1 MWPSGELLLQIG
13 AALWPFLVGAE
24 VILRFVMIGIVP
36 GNRRPTTAMAWLLAI
51 YFIPVAG
58 LGAYLLF
65 ANPRLSRRRLEKQ
78 RRANESILAA
88 TAHTQLPE
96 EFHSTEEWVESAV
109 LLNRTLGALP
119 LEGGNKIEVLSD
131 YRESLT
137 AMRHAIDN
145 AQRYVHIQ
153 FYIMGDDPE
162 YVGPVLESLEA
173 AAKRGVNVRLL
184 FDHLGTLR
192 VSGYRDLRKR
202 LKNSQINWRPMLPI
216 DLIGRRWRRPDL
228 RNHRKILV
236 VDGAVGFT
244 GSQNLIEPGYKR
256 EASHKIGREWVE
268 MMLRVE
274 GPLVRSLDVTFA
286 IDWWQEEDAS
296 DVLTDLTESSHPL
309 AEAERPGSTL
319 AQVLPSGPGYEAENN
334 LRLFNTLIY
343 AATERLEITSP
354 YFVPDD
360 SLLYA
365 LTTAAQRGVAVE
377 LYVCEKGDQFLV
389 HHAQQSYYHQLL
401 QAGVRI
407 HRYPA
412 PMVLHT
418 KCFTVDDDVAVVGSS
433 NMDMRSFSLNMEIS
447 VMLLGKQMVDEVNK
461 VQNGYREIS
470 SELTLSE
477 WRRRPRLQRWIDNV
491 CRLTA
496 TLQ

>member
-1 MWPSGELLLQIG
+1 MLPSGEFMLHLG
-13 AALWPFLVGAE
+13 AVLWTVA
-24 VILRFVMIGIVP
+24 VTIDIILRFVMIGIVP

-58 LGAYLLF
+58 LVAYLLF

-78 RRANESILAA
+78 ARANESITNA
-88 TAHTQLPE
+88 TSHMKLPE
-96 EFHSTEEWVESAV
+96 EFHSSEEWVESV
-109 LLNRTLGALP
+109 VVLNRKLGAFP
-119 LEGGNKIEVLSD
+119 LDGGNKIEVLSN
-131 YRESLT
+131 YKASLE
-137 AMRHAIDN
+137 AMREAIEK

-153 FYIMGDDPE
+153 FYIMGDDEE
-162 YVGPVLESLEA
+162 YVGPVLDALEA
-173 AAKRGVNVRLL
+173 AARRGVNVRLL

-192 VSGYRDLRKR
+192 VSGYRDLKKR
-202 LKNSQINWRPMLPI
+202 LRASDIEWRAMLPI
-216 DLIGRRWRRPDL
+216 DPIGRRWRRPDL

-236 VDGAVGFT
+236 VDGVMAFT

-256 EASHKIGREWVE
+256 ESSHNLGREWVE
-268 MMLRVE
+268 MMIRVE

-286 IDWWQEEDAS
+286 TDWWQEDDTT
-296 DVLTDLTESSHPL
+296 DVLSDLTEASHPL
-309 AEAERPGSTL
+309 SLADQPGTTL
-319 AQVLPSGPGYEAENN
+319 AQVLPSGPGYESENN
-334 LRLFNTLIY
+334 LRLFNTLMY
-343 AATERLEITSP
+343 SATERLNITSP

-365 LTTAAQRGVAVE
+365 ITTAAQRGLEVN

-389 HHAQQSYYHQLL
+389 HHAQQSYYQQLL

-407 HRYPA
+407 YRYPA

-418 KCFTVDDDVAVVGSS
+418 KCFTADDDVAVVGSS

-447 VMLLGKQMVDEVNK
+447 VMMLGPEMVNAVNEV
-461 VQNGYREIS
+461 QDQYREIS

-491 CRLTA
+491 CRLSA